1 MPYDVNNNQIIGVIS
16 CTTKQLRVILRDKQR
31 GLPICWDDC
40 QETFSGVD
48 VIQSLSSISPHDGA
62 VANE

>member
-1 MPYDVNNNQIIGVIS
+1 MPHDVNNNQIISVIGS
-16 CTTKQLRVILRDKQR
+16 RTKQFRVILRDKQI
-31 GLPICWDDC
+31 GLPICWGDC

-48 VIQSLSSISPHDGA
+48 DIQSLSSISPHDGA